1 MNFVTEGI
9 YLRCSKFI
17 SAKKATLGESEKGG
31 GEAGERWN
39 FVRMTCP
46 YVVTSLLS
54 LAMETDEVFA
64 RAYFRLFL

>member
-31 GEAGERWN
+31 GKPGK
-39 FVRMTCP
+39 
-46 YVVTSLLS
+46 
-54 LAMETDEVFA
+54 DGI
-64 RAYFRLFL
+64 LFE